1 MSRSHFFF
9 FKYLNAKIPLTYT
22 LANEYP
28 SSNEISKK
36 NGTVQGDCIA
46 CDALLVFSASLQSKR
61 VLMLYPH
68 VDFIVQLLHLGLFL
82 SNFKG

>member
-1 MSRSHFFF
+1 MSRSQLFF
-9 FKYLNAKIPLTYT
+9 FKCLNATIPLTCT

-46 CDALLVFSASLQSKR
+46 CDALFLIVF
-61 VLMLYPH
+61 
-68 VDFIVQLLHLGLFL
+68 
-82 SNFKG
+82 